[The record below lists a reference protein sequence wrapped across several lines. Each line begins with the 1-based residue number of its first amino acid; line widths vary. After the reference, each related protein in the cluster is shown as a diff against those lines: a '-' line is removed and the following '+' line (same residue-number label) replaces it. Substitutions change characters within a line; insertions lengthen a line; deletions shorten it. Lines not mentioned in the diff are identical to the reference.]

1 MGMEDLG
8 EDVQA
13 LAQEC
18 NGDTAGGKLTPETG
32 LGGIKASVASST
44 PHKGGGRGVPSLDES
59 PVLVNQR

>member
-13 LAQEC
+13 LAQQC
-18 NGDTAGGKLTPETG
+18 NGVTAGGKQTPEAG
-32 LGGIKASVASST
+32 PGGIKTSMVSST
-44 PHKGGGRGVPSLDES
+44 PQKGGGRGVPSLDES